1 MHFKGPEKAFG
12 KSSLFCL
19 TQQFPNYQSCLQ
31 NPFSFLLAEY
41 VLTSKPTL
49 LAERPQGWP
58 KTHTVAPLRLVSH
71 AVGTQP
77 LGPPHPPARKSL
89 SSTLFSTLS
98 RPPHPLSRHIPGPPE
113 SSGEQ
118 KEAFLRQK
126 ARDHGSQMLGAV
138 MGHSR
143 SGRGAQKMPPL
154 SPLLCQTP
162 CTSPPP
168 PCTHSSGAGS
178 APQDTPPPPPP
189 PVVGGPAAGS
199 PGPPVRPTG
208 PRHQLPRAPSP
219 SPLTQ
224 VLPLARARPRSQLPA
239 WPPPRPPQQVSPQ
252 LLALLF
258 LQPWGWGPNHL
269 PGGKAGGRRD
279 LAQPLPIR
287 CRTPTSFCSQFQ
299 PGQGQAAPAF

>member
-178 APQDTPPPPPP
+178 APQDTPPHH
-189 PVVGGPAAGS
+189 
-199 PGPPVRPTG
+199 R
-208 PRHQLPRAPSP
+208 L
-219 SPLTQ
+219 
-224 VLPLARARPRSQLPA
+224 
-239 WPPPRPPQQVSPQ
+239 Q
-252 LLALLF
+252 LLAAQLLG
-258 LQPWGWGPNHL
+258 LPAHLSGPRVL
-269 PGGKAGGRRD
+269 G
-279 LAQPLPIR
+279 
-287 CRTPTSFCSQFQ
+287 TSC
-299 PGQGQAAPAF
+299 PEPPAPVP